1 MELHNLKP
9 AAGSTKV
16 KKRLGRGEGSKT
28 GGTAGRGHKGAQ
40 SRSGYKAKKGFEGG
54 QMPLQRRLPKGGF
67 KNINRVVYEP
77 LNLVKIEDLV
87 TKFNLSEITVENLR
101 THRVISKT
109 DLVKVLGKGD
119 LKSKV
124 NVSVHAIS
132 DSAKQKIEA
141 LGGTVTIVK

>member
-1 MELHNLKP
+1 
-9 AAGSTKV
+9 
-16 KKRLGRGEGSKT
+16 
-28 GGTAGRGHKGAQ
+28 
-40 SRSGYKAKKGFEGG
+40 
-54 QMPLQRRLPKGGF
+54 MPLQRRLPKGGF
-67 KNINRVVYEP
+67 KNINRVEYEP

-87 TKFNLSEITVENLR
+87 AKLNLSEITVENLR
-101 THRVISKT
+101 AYRVISKT

-124 NVSVHAIS
+124 NVTVHAIS